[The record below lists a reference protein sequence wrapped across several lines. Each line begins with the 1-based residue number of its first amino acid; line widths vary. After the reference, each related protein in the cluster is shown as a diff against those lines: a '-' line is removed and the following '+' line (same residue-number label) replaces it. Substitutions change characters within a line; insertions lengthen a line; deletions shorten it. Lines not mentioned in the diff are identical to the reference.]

1 MRHPTI
7 EEGVHVKLG
16 VVFPQTEIGPDP
28 AVVRDYAPA
37 AESAGYDHL
46 LVFDHVLGGT
56 VPRQEAEPR
65 PAMTENGRHVAYAP
79 PLCRLRSYAN
89 EVWRATFFLTGREH
103 SMTQATGPPWSPWR
117 AVQGAA

>member
-7 EEGVHVKLG
+7 EKGIHMKLG

-28 AVVRDYAPA
+28 AVVRDYAQA

-65 PAMTENGRHVAYAP
+65 PAMTENGRYVVFYAP
-79 PLCRLRSYAN
+79 TLQ
-89 EVWRATFFLTGREH
+89 GRGHHHGVRRPQGGARERPAAH
-103 SMTQATGPPWSPWR
+103 RRRHPRRPRR
-117 AVQGAA
+117 AVRVAST